1 MLARKDSPSL
11 ALSQLERYNEIQA
24 RINTDK
30 AAAELARF
38 NVHYETLKKEHTIA
52 LQHQKLKR
60 GTVCLVLLL
69 VLMVV
74 LFVAFLFYKR
84 SSRLGEE
91 KNAILIKEAL
101 ERDRLLMLSRQNM
114 EKELK
119 EELAQ
124 LSSSAMPAVK
134 LTAREIEIARLSA
147 KGLLSKEI
155 AARFNISQR
164 TVETH
169 KNNLYRKLGIN
180 NSAEL
185 VSYMHKAG
193 LLS

>member
-1 MLARKDSPSL
+1 MLFRS
-11 ALSQLERYNEIQA
+11 
-24 RINTDK
+24 
-30 AAAELARF
+30 
-38 NVHYETLKKEHTIA
+38 
-52 LQHQKLKR
+52 
-60 GTVCLVLLL
+60 LLL

-74 LFVAFLFYKR
+74 LFVACLFYKR

-155 AARFNISQR
+155 AARLNIAQR
-164 TVETH
+164 TVENH

>member
-1 MLARKDSPSL
+1 
-11 ALSQLERYNEIQA
+11 
-24 RINTDK
+24 
-30 AAAELARF
+30 
-38 NVHYETLKKEHTIA
+38 
-52 LQHQKLKR
+52 
-60 GTVCLVLLL
+60 
-69 VLMVV
+69 
-74 LFVAFLFYKR
+74 
-84 SSRLGEE
+84 
-91 KNAILIKEAL
+91 
-101 ERDRLLMLSRQNM
+101 MLSRQNM